1 MKFQDCLIECCQND
15 ELVKEFN
22 RLSNTNLNFKDRRAP
37 IEKMI
42 DEATGYN
49 NPFKNKSV
57 ETQRFISFCFE
68 CIWISLA
75 IEHSATHCKK
85 GGVR

>member
-1 MKFQDCLIECCQND
+1 MDFQDCLIECCQND

-22 RLSNTNLNFKDRRAP
+22 RLSNTSLDFHDRRVP

-49 NPFKNKSV
+49 NPFKNKH
-57 ETQRFISFCFE
+57 EEMQQFISFCFE
-68 CIWISLA
+68 SIWLPFGYLTIYLN
-75 IEHSATHCKK
+75 HQN
-85 GGVR
+85 